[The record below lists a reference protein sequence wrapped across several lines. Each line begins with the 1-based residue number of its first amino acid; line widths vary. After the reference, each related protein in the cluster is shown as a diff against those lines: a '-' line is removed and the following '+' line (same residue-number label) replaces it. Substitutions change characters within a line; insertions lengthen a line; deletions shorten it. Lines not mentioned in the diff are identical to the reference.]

1 MIKISHLYTIILVVL
16 VIAILIYSIPHI
28 NTKIYENYGEYNTN
42 KNEYSSSKCDNIE
55 VNVNRD
61 ELYEKVKNID
71 IVYMWIDREAPG
83 FKSTITPGVN
93 SRNRSNNEITYSIRS
108 MMKNMSWHQ
117 GRIFIVSPNQ
127 APQNM
132 KVTWG
137 TKNGKFDENA
147 IKNAPKDHII
157 IIDQKALLP
166 SEIGETEN
174 SFIIEF
180 FLYTIP
186 TLSENFIYMND
197 DYFIGKKTQPS
208 NFFKLN
214 DDKTLRPQFYNNRYV
229 IKGGLKESNK
239 LERSN
244 AQVWYSATYFT
255 NHLLNKKCGNNTRY
269 YMEHAPY
276 MFNKTWYKEVYLQ
289 WQDEIA
295 KTFVHKRRH
304 WKDIIF
310 VLLYRY
316 YCSETGKPLDMVQ
329 DTRNIFLHIVK
340 NDISSNKNFYKKV
353 ESDCPIF
360 FTLNDDYSSK
370 QVQQD
375 MTEFLTQFF
384 TDKSPYEK

>member
-1 MIKISHLYTIILVVL
+1 MVNMTYILVIILIVL
-16 VIAILIYSIPHI
+16 VLVLIYNIFVA
-28 NTKIYENYGEYNTN
+28 NTKTCEYYNS
-42 KNEYSSSKCDNIE
+42 YSSYTCDNIE
-55 VNVNRD
+55 FNVEKD
-61 ELYEKVKNID
+61 ELYEKVKDVD
-71 IVYMWIDREAPG
+71 IVYMWIDRAAPG
-83 FKSTITPGVN
+83 FNSTITPGVN

-108 MMKNMSWHQ
+108 IVKNMAWHQ

-132 KVTWG
+132 KVVRG
-137 TKNGKFDENA
+137 TIDGKFDENA
-147 IKNAPKDHII
+147 ITSAPKDHII

-166 SEIGETEN
+166 SNIGETEN

-180 FLYTIP
+180 FLHTIP

-197 DYFIGKKTQPS
+197 DYFIGKHTKPS

-214 DDKTLRPQFYNNRYV
+214 DDKTLRPIFYNNKYS
-229 IKGGLKESNK
+229 INGGLKQSDEF
-239 LERSN
+239 ERTN
-244 AQVWYSATYFT
+244 TRIWYSATYFT
-255 NHLLNKKCGNNTRY
+255 NHLLNIACGNNTRF

-276 MFNKTWYKEVYLQ
+276 MFNKTWCREVYAK
-289 WQDEIA
+289 WENDII

-316 YCSETGKPLDMVQ
+316 YCYETGKPSDMVQ
-329 DTRNIFLHIVK
+329 DVDNIFLGIIN
-340 NDISSNKNFYKKV
+340 NDQQNNKNFYKKV
-353 ESDCPIF
+353 QSRCPIF

-370 QVQQD
+370 KVQQD

-384 TDKSPYEK
+384 RDKSMYEIE